1 MAWTSISHPPVA
13 INHDD
18 FTLRSEPVQGLY
30 KDGTQA
36 VVRWYPPSEDCEG
49 SWKTTCAS
57 AWDVT
62 GYITHW
68 RELFSPRL
76 ECTTAYVVE
85 DEQLDTLKTIVKG
98 LYGDGQNVSPDRRR
112 DLANQLHQLVGTIQS
127 QCIELEAYLC
137 GVSAHL

>member
-1 MAWTSISHPPVA
+1 MAWTSISQPPA
-13 INHDD
+13 ATNHDD
-18 FTLRSEPVQGLY
+18 FTVRSAPVQGLY

-49 SWKTTCAS
+49 CWRTTCAS

-68 RELFSPRL
+68 RELFSPSL
-76 ECTTAYVVE
+76 ESTTAYAVE
-85 DEQLDTLKTIVKG
+85 DEQLLTLMTIVKG

-112 DLANQLHQLVGTIQS
+112 DLANQLNQLVGGLLS
-127 QCIELEAYLC
+127 LN
-137 GVSAHL
+137 VSR